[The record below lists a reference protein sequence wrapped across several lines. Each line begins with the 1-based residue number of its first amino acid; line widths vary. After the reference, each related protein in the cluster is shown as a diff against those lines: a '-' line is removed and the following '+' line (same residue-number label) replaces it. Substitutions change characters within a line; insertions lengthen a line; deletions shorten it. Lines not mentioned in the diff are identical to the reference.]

1 MTEAIHLTNAE
12 AIKEKQWEHKKPTQS
27 ADALFNFM
35 KEYEHLEDIL
45 RQKMLS
51 PRYCKEDIRYLQIA
65 GLDEIAF
72 PMKCFC
78 DINFHKLSEHIFW
91 YGKYAIAFSKEYGIN
106 NGVQPITYV
115 NPDSKLAED
124 FRIAFGR
131 ALKERNQSEEVTKNL
146 KNYIAHQLMY
156 MKPIQGDTW
165 NHLAGEYQSKCLMD
179 ESEWR
184 FVPDVTM
191 YQMKQA
197 ITDKDELDKSVLIF
211 QSNAL
216 NGRPDCSLQ
225 FSYDEIKYIIIAE
238 LAEIDRLEKLFD
250 EMNLERSESNRLMS
264 KVIVWDEWKG
274 DF

>member
-1 MTEAIHLTNAE
+1 
-12 AIKEKQWEHKKPTQS
+12 
-27 ADALFNFM
+27 
-35 KEYEHLEDIL
+35 
-45 RQKMLS
+45 
-51 PRYCKEDIRYLQIA
+51 
-65 GLDEIAF
+65 
-72 PMKCFC
+72 
-78 DINFHKLSEHIFW
+78 
-91 YGKYAIAFSKEYGIN
+91 
-106 NGVQPITYV
+106 
-115 NPDSKLAED
+115 
-124 FRIAFGR
+124 
-131 ALKERNQSEEVTKNL
+131 
-146 KNYIAHQLMY
+146 
-156 MKPIQGDTW
+156 
-165 NHLAGEYQSKCLMD
+165 MD

>member
-1 MTEAIHLTNAE
+1 MESTIHLEGAE
-12 AIKEKQWEHKKPTQS
+12 AVKEKKNIHKKPTQS

-35 KEYEHLEDIL
+35 KEYEHLEDVL
-45 RQKMLS
+45 RRKMLS
-51 PRYCKEDIRYLQIA
+51 PRYCKEDVSYLRIE
-65 GLDEIAF
+65 GVDEIAF
-72 PMKCFC
+72 PMRCFC

-115 NPDSKLAED
+115 NPDSELADD
-124 FRIAFGR
+124 FRIAFGQ
-131 ALKERNQSEEVTKNL
+131 ALKNKNHTEEVTTYL
-146 KNYIAHQLMY
+146 KNYIVHQLMY

-165 NHLAGEYQSKCLMD
+165 NHLVEEYQPKCLMD

-191 YQMKQA
+191 YNMKQA
-197 ITDKDELDKSVLIF
+197 ITDKSELDKSVLIF

-216 NGRPDCSLQ
+216 NGREECSLR
-225 FSYDEIKYIIIAE
+225 FSYDEVKYIIIAE

-250 EMNLERSESNRLMS
+250 ELNLERSESNRLMS